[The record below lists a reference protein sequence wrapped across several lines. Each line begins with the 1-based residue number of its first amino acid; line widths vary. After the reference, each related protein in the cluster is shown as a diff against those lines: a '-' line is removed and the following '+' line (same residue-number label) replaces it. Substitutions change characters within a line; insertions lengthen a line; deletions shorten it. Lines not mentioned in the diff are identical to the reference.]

1 MVANWQLRETTWN
14 HAANFISLYDAT
26 GSGFQSKPAIKK
38 AIQLTITEINP
49 KLVYR
54 ILNKGDRIA
63 LLLPDHQNLY
73 RQKSK
78 DHLRAEDP
86 NQVITE
92 DLLKVNRNDLQQ
104 PDSAVTSIAGYIE
117 DKTRFY
123 NPRYFSLNL
132 QTLDIDNP
140 HKNAIALYRNLN
152 AIQISAAGSVRA
164 NLELVSGQAAA
175 WALITLVIELDDD
188 HSLKI
193 KSQANQAGDFVIPL
207 TELPAL
213 EPDSLVTTFAASLT
227 AQLCAITDSK
237 PDPDQLTDVTLKL
250 QSADANGVDAITF
263 EIKYGQH
270 IVLTS
275 VGHSSLVVKT

>member
-1 MVANWQLRETTWN
+1 MVANWQLRETTWS
-14 HAANFISLYDAT
+14 HAANFISLYDAAGT
-26 GSGFQSKPAIKK
+26 GFQSKPAIKK

-63 LLLPDHQNLY
+63 LLLPDHQDLY

-86 NQVITE
+86 NQVITD
-92 DLLKVNRNDLQQ
+92 DLLKVNKGDLQP
-104 PDSAVTSIAGYIE
+104 PDSIMTSIAGYIE

-123 NPRYFSLNL
+123 NPRYFSINL
-132 QTLDIDNP
+132 QPLDINDP
-140 HKNAIALYRNLN
+140 YRNAMALYRNVN
-152 AIQISAAGSVRA
+152 AIQVSAAGSVRG
-164 NLELVSGQAAA
+164 NLELLSGPVAA
-175 WALITLVIELDDD
+175 WALITLLIKLDDD
-188 HSLKI
+188 HSLEI

-213 EPDSLVTTFAASLT
+213 EPDSLITAFAASLT
-227 AQLCAITDSK
+227 VQLCAITDNR

>member
-1 MVANWQLRETTWN
+1 MVANWQLRETTWH

-38 AIQLTITEINP
+38 AIQLSLTEINP

-63 LLLPDHQNLY
+63 LLLLDHRDLY

-92 DLLKVNRNDLQQ
+92 DLLNVNKDDLQQ
-104 PDSAVTSIAGYIE
+104 PDSVVTSIAGYIE

-123 NPRYFSLNL
+123 NPRYFSINL
-132 QTLDIDNP
+132 QTLDINDP
-140 HKNAIALYRNLN
+140 YKNAIALYRNLN
-152 AIQISAAGSVRA
+152 AIQVSAAGSIRG
-164 NLELVSGQAAA
+164 NLEMDSGKPAA
-175 WALITLVIELDDD
+175 WALITLIIKLDDD
-188 HSLKI
+188 HSLEI

-213 EPDSLVTTFAASLT
+213 EPDSLVTAFASSL
-227 AQLCAITDSK
+227 AVQLCAITDNR
-237 PDPDQLTDVTLKL
+237 PDPAQLTDVTLKL

-275 VGHSSLVVKT
+275 VGHQSLVIKT